1 MSEAEAYVGIDVS
14 KAELEVAVEDE
25 GWTVSN
31 DEAGIEVLVEQLCA
45 VRLS

>member
-25 GWTVSN
+25 GVDGLERRIWDRS
-31 DEAGIEVLVEQLCA
+31 AC
-45 VRLS
+45 

>member
-25 GWTVSN
+25 GWTGLERRIWDRN
-31 DEAGIEVLVEQLCA
+31 AC
-45 VRLS
+45 